1 MTKIQMCHVQIL
13 FIQNVNLFIKILYAL
28 IFIVPGHGYKIK
40 INTSSLYL
48 VISVVC
54 RNNTMHMKLT
64 V

>member
-13 FIQNVNLFIKILYAL
+13 MFVNLFMKILLAL

-54 RNNTMHMKLT
+54 RNKTMKHT